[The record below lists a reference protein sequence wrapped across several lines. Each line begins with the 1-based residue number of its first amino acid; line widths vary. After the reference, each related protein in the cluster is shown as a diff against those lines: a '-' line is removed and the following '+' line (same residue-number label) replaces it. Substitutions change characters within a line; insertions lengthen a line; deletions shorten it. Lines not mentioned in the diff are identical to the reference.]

1 MNEFIL
7 CTCRCAF
14 FTPLS
19 DALSVLTEREILRRR
34 KEGKRGGGG
43 AKHYTLTHTN
53 THTHKLSYV
62 IIRKRIVYNPDMV

>member
-1 MNEFIL
+1 M
-7 CTCRCAF
+7 CAF

-19 DALSVLTEREILRRR
+19 DALSVLTDREILRRR

-43 AKHYTLTHTN
+43 AKHYTHTLTHTN
-53 THTHKLSYV
+53 THTHTHKLSYV